1 MNREIDLLVIDDSLE
16 ELARI
21 RRQLRSVPGVMY
33 LIRERNE
40 AADALEECLSDPPD
54 CVLLNVYMPE
64 MNGIEFLQGMSA
76 RREVNVPVILLGGFR
91 DEALAYQALQLGAQD
106 YLQKDEVTPES
117 LAWSIELA
125 RERFRIGRDLAI
137 HYATLQ
143 EGNAALRESAGR
155 LEAIFAQSLIGI
167 AETDM
172 AGRINLANDAFC
184 RLTGRTREAIL
195 GRSLREV
202 TGCPEAPGDCTEAE
216 DEKQYRRPDGSS
228 IWVLESISVLR
239 DKRGAAGRVVMAR
252 NITSRKSGQAAQALL
267 ASIVEASSDAV
278 IYLDRA
284 GVIRAWNRGATNTYG
299 YIAEEAL
306 GQSFE
311 ILVPADR
318 INEWR
323 NLRRTAGGNRP
334 AREFET
340 VRLRKDGYRVAA
352 AVTFSVVQSATGEV
366 TGYSAIERNISERKR
381 VEEKLRKS
389 EAQYRLLANAMPQ
402 IVYTNNAAG
411 EADFVNNH
419 ATEYTGCPSDELLRL
434 GWLQLVHADD
444 RESMIAAWKSAVASG
459 AAFQHEYRLRRAD
472 GEYRWHLS
480 RAHTVKNGQGE
491 VTGWIGTSTDI
502 NDCKLTEENLRAS
515 EKSPCRAQSPVGVTA

>member
-33 LIRERNE
+33 MIRERNE

-54 CVLLNVYMPE
+54 CVLLNVYMPQ
-64 MNGIEFLQGMSA
+64 MNGMEFLQGMSA
-76 RREVNVPVILLGGFR
+76 RREVNVPVILLSGFG
-91 DEALAYQALQLGAQD
+91 DEALAFQALQLGAQD
-106 YLQKDEVTPES
+106 YLHKDQVTPES
-117 LAWSIELA
+117 LAWSIEMA
-125 RERFRIGRDLAI
+125 RERFRIAREMAMQNAI
-137 HYATLQ
+137 LQ
-143 EGNAALRESAGR
+143 EGNAALCENAGR

-172 AGRINLANDAFC
+172 AGRVNLANDAFC
-184 RLTGRTREAIL
+184 RLTGRAREAIL

-216 DEKQYRRPDGSS
+216 AEKQYRRPDGSS
-228 IWVLESISVLR
+228 IWVLESVSVLR

-278 IYLDRA
+278 IYLDLA
-284 GVIRAWNRGATNTYG
+284 GVIRAWNRGAANTYG
-299 YIAEEAL
+299 YLAEEAV
-306 GQSFE
+306 GRSFE
-311 ILVPADR
+311 MLVPADR
-318 INEWR
+318 LNEWR

-352 AVTFSVVQSATGEV
+352 AVTFSAVQSATGEV
-366 TGYSAIERNISERKR
+366 TGYATIERNISERKR

-411 EADFVNNH
+411 ECDFVNDH
-419 ATEYTGCPSDELLRL
+419 GTEYTGCPGDELLRL
-434 GWLQLVHADD
+434 GWIQLVHPED
-444 RESMIAAWKSAVASG
+444 RESTLAAWKSAVASG
-459 AAFQHEYRLRRAD
+459 AAFQQEYRLRRAD

-480 RAHTVKNGQGE
+480 RAHAVKNGQGE

-502 NDCKLTEENLRAS
+502 HDCKLTAENLKAS
-515 EKSPCRAQSPVGVTA
+515 EESLRRAQSAAGIAD